1 MRLLLKAPAQQR
13 GGLMADA
20 NGFDALGEK
29 LGGRLVRPDDG
40 DYDAVRSVWNGMI
53 DRRPA
58 AIAQCRTREDV
69 VHSLEFVRAER
80 LPLSVRCGGH
90 GVAGSAVCDGGLMI
104 DLSPMNHVRVDPDS
118 KTATVAGGAQLGE
131 LDRATQAHGLAV
143 TAGVDPTTGV
153 GGLTLGG
160 GTGFLARKLGLTI
173 DSLVGAEIVLA
184 DGSVVEAS
192 ESEHP
197 DLFWAIR
204 GGGGN
209 FGIVTRFDFKLH
221 EIGPQLAT
229 AQIFYPFGSA
239 GKVLRQY
246 RDFMAEAPDEV
257 GCFALLV
264 PLPPLEAFPSELH
277 GKTALAI
284 VASYA
289 GDVERGEQLL
299 EQLAS
304 FAEPLAAIMQPM
316 AYVDLQS
323 AFKDAAPAGQ
333 RYYWKAHF
341 VNEVPDDLIE
351 LVIDRARELPGS
363 FSNTFFEPMGGAI
376 ARVGETETAFANRDA
391 QFIISMSAG
400 WSDPAKDEELIALTR
415 DFFDAVAPYATGG
428 VYTNYMDF
436 DEKERVRTAYGEN
449 YERLRKV
456 KARYDPDN
464 LFRMNQN
471 IPPEG

>member
-1 MRLLLKAPAQQR
+1 
-13 GGLMADA
+13 MADT
-20 NGFDALGEK
+20 NGFDRLGEA
-29 LGGRLVRPDDG
+29 LGGRLVRPG
-40 DYDAVRSVWNGMI
+40 DARYEEVRSVWNGMI

-58 AIAQCRTREDV
+58 AIAQCRTTEDV
-69 VHSLEFVRAER
+69 ARSLEFARNEGLA
-80 LPLSVRCGGH
+80 LSVRCGGH

-104 DLSPMNHVRVDPDS
+104 DLSQMNEVQVDPDS
-118 KTATVAGGAQLGE
+118 KTAKVAGGAKLGE

-173 DSLVGAEIVLA
+173 DSLVGAEVVLA

-192 ESEHP
+192 DGEHP

-209 FGIVTRFDFKLH
+209 FGIVTRFDFQLH
-221 EIGPQLAT
+221 EIGPQIAT
-229 AQIFYPFGSA
+229 AQIFYPFETA
-239 GKVLRQY
+239 GEVLRQY

-264 PLPPLEAFPSELH
+264 PLPPLEGFPAELH

-284 VASYA
+284 VGSYA
-289 GDVERGEQLL
+289 GDLKRGEQLL
-299 EQLAS
+299 QQLGN

-323 AFKDAAPAGQ
+323 AFKDAAPHGQ

-341 VNEVPDDLIE
+341 VNEVPDDLIQ
-351 LVIDRARELPGS
+351 LVVDRAGELPGS
-363 FSNTFFEPMGGAI
+363 FSNTFFEPMGGAV

-391 QFIISMSAG
+391 KFIISMSAG
-400 WSDPAKDEELIALTR
+400 WTDPAKDEELIALTR
-415 DFFDAVAPYATGG
+415 DFYDAVAPYATGG

-436 DEKERVRTAYGEN
+436 DEKERVRSAYGEN

-456 KARYDPDN
+456 KARYDPEN

-471 IPPEG
+471 IPPEGR